1 MHPLDGLLRLKAPS
15 AATVEEVTPMTM
27 PTRRT
32 MHPNDDSDQW
42 DPLAEFSRL
51 TQQLTG
57 LFDGRTDG
65 SPLRGLEGF
74 VPLADLEETDETFI
88 VDVELPGVSKKDIAV
103 EVVDRRLIVDG
114 ERVEKPRL
122 GWLRRRVR
130 SYGRFHFEL
139 MLPGQVDADRI
150 KATLKDGVLH
160 LEIPKAQIANHR
172 HIEVT

>member
-1 MHPLDGLLRLKAPS
+1 
-15 AATVEEVTPMTM
+15 MTM
-27 PTRRT
+27 PTRRAVT
-32 MHPNDDSDQW
+32 SESEHW

-57 LFDGRTDG
+57 LFDNGRG
-65 SPLRGLEGF
+65 EGAPLPGLDGF
-74 VPLADLEETDETFI
+74 VPLADLEETDDAFI
-88 VDVELPGVSKKDIAV
+88 VDLELPGVSKKDIAV

-122 GWLRRRVR
+122 GRLRRRAR

-139 MLPGQVDADRI
+139 MLPDQVDPDAI

-160 LEIPKAQIANHR
+160 LEIPKAHTANHR
-172 HIEVT
+172 HIEVK